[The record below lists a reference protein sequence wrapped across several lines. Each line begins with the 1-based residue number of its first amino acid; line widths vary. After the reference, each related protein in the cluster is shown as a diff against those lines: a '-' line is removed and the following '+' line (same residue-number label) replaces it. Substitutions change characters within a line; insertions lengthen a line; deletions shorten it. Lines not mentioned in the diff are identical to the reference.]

1 VKVRA
6 YRHTCSSTWTLN
18 SNDMMTCFCRS
29 KVGHAPPAQVR
40 CQVAMICF
48 RWGRVR
54 GTWKRVMFWKQ
65 PYVFPAPCMVCLP
78 HIWVMLILNFWHAG
92 TDVPSYIEWSRSNG
106 TLLNEIVDGIW
117 SFNGCHQSHN
127 IAAQT
132 KGKND
137 GFWKP
142 PVKALCKPKGLYIW
156 MLEIATPKQTPNMW

>member
-1 VKVRA
+1 MIWWHVSVAQKSAMPHPRKSDA
-6 YRHTCSSTWTLN
+6 KSPWFGSGGAGSAAPENASCSG
-18 SNDMMTCFCRS
+18 SNPMCFQLH
-29 KVGHAPPAQVR
+29 V
-40 CQVAMICF
+40 
-48 RWGRVR
+48 W
-54 GTWKRVMFWKQ
+54 
-65 PYVFPAPCMVCLP
+65 YVYP